1 MDLFE
6 SKSRSD
12 REPLASRMRP
22 RSLDEFAGQEHIV
35 GKGRL
40 LRRSIQADQLSSLIF
55 YGPPGTGKTT
65 LARVI
70 AGTTKSKFISLNAVL
85 CGVKDI
91 REAIEEA
98 KKSFDLFDKKT
109 ILFVDEV
116 HRWNKAQQDALL
128 PWVENGTFILIG
140 ATTENPYFE
149 VNSALVSRS
158 RIFQLK
164 ELDDAALLSIAGN
177 ALNNKARGYGKW
189 NITREEGSLEHLV
202 KIANGDARTLLNA
215 LQLAVETTAES
226 FPPPEGEVIH
236 IDMKTAEESIQQKA
250 VLYDKEGDYHF
261 DTISAFIKSIRGS
274 DPDAA
279 LYWMAKMIRAGEDP
293 KFIIRRLIIS
303 ASEDIG
309 LADPNALTVATS
321 AAAAYDRIGM
331 PEGAF
336 PITQAALY
344 LATAPKSNST
354 MAYFDAVKSVVNE
367 ENREVPNHLK
377 DPSRDKHSFGHG
389 EGYNYPHAYRDH
401 WVAQAYLPEELK
413 GRFFYKPSSVGYEAT
428 IQEDV
433 VRRREA
439 QMAVMIEKNSDEV
452 LTYSPGDKT
461 RDRWVNRIS
470 SGQGLLL
477 QELRDRVFEKLKI
490 QRHETVLIGEERSG
504 LFLWEAFRKAPEGLV
519 CGLIPD
525 SREFALTEHYSQTLP
540 ENERPFI
547 YNEELPAFQPDVY
560 EETEG
565 VSFDCIAARDIFRKD
580 RVCLDVLQAVYNN
593 LNDEGRFSIAEFN
606 PSGGTKLSFFLNGK
620 IDESIQ
626 IELMKLEEDLYHN
639 TGFNRKDEI
648 VAALNKIPFSN
659 QNTEEILISEQRV
672 IQPDQLD
679 RWLNTESENSYGFKI
694 KENLGSNTYKI
705 IGDILKSTLSGA
717 TIDWKKSYIF
727 IYGEKDLRL

>member
-1 MDLFE
+1 
-6 SKSRSD
+6 
-12 REPLASRMRP
+12 MRP
-22 RSLDEFAGQEHIV
+22 RTLDEFAGQEHIV

-91 REAIEEA
+91 RIAIDEA
-98 KKSFDLFDKKT
+98 KISFDLYDKKT

-164 ELDDAALLSIAGN
+164 ELDDSALMAIADN
-177 ALNNKARGYGKW
+177 ALKNKARGYGNW
-189 NITREEGSLEHLV
+189 EISYEEGALEHLV
-202 KIANGDARTLLNA
+202 KIASGDARTLLNA
-215 LQLAVETTAES
+215 LQLAVETTAET
-226 FPPPEGEVIH
+226 FPPPSGEKIH
-236 IDMKTAEESIQQKA
+236 IDLKTAEESIQQKA

-279 LYWMAKMIRAGEDP
+279 LYWMAKMLRAGEDP
-293 KFIIRRLIIS
+293 KFILRRLIIS

-309 LADPNALTVATS
+309 LADPNALTVVTS

-336 PITQAALY
+336 PITEAALY
-344 LATAPKSNST
+344 LATAPKSNSA
-354 MAYFDAVKSVVNE
+354 MAYFDALKSVVHE

-413 GRFFYKPSSVGYEAT
+413 GRFFYKPSAIGYEAT

-439 QMAVMIEKNSDEV
+439 QMAVMIEQNQNEV

-461 RDRWVNRIS
+461 RDRWVNRAT
-470 SGQGLLL
+470 SGRGQLLHDIR
-477 QELRDRVFEKLKI
+477 EKVFGSLGI
-490 QRHETVLIGEERSG
+490 QRHETVLIGEEKSG

-525 SREFALTEHYSQTLP
+525 ERDFALTEHYSQTLP

-547 YNEELPAFQPDVY
+547 YKKDFLDFEISDH

-565 VSFDCIAARDIFRKD
+565 ILFDCFAARDIIRTDKSCSQIFKKIN
-580 RVCLDVLQAVYNN
+580 QS
-593 LNDEGRFSIAEFN
+593 LNKKGRFALAELN
-606 PSGGTKLSFFLNGK
+606 RSKGTKLSAFIEGQLDKRLYSMLKDIEDKLYNTDGY
-620 IDESIQ
+620 DRREEVES
-626 IELMKLEEDLYHN
+626 
-639 TGFNRKDEI
+639 
-648 VAALNKIPFSN
+648 ALRNFSF
-659 QNTEEILISEQRV
+659 QNTLVEGFTISEERIILPEQM
-672 IQPDQLD
+672 D
-679 RWLNTESENSYGFKI
+679 RWLSVESENSYGFNI
-694 KENLGSNTYKI
+694 QNEMGEEHYIAIRNLLNSSLTGRSVQW
-705 IGDILKSTLSGA
+705 D
-717 TIDWKKSYIF
+717 KSYLF
-727 IYGEKDLRL
+727 IYGEKNQ

>member
-1 MDLFE
+1 MNLFE
-6 SKSRSD
+6 SANRSD
-12 REPLASRMRP
+12 REPLAARMRP

-98 KKSFDLFDKKT
+98 RKSFDLFDKKT

-128 PWVENGTFILIG
+128 PWVENGTFLLIG

-164 ELDDAALLSIAGN
+164 ELDDAALLSIAQH
-177 ALNNKARGYGKW
+177 ALTNKARGYGKW
-189 NITREEGSLEHLV
+189 NISYDEGALEHLI
-202 KIANGDARTLLNA
+202 KIASGDARTLLNA
-215 LQLAVETTAES
+215 LQLAVETTVEI
-226 FPPPEGEVIH
+226 FPPPEGEKIH

-250 VLYDKEGDYHF
+250 ILYDKEGDYHF

-279 LYWMAKMIRAGEDP
+279 LYWMAKMLRAGEDP
-293 KFIIRRLIIS
+293 KFILRRLIIS

-309 LADPNALTVATS
+309 LADPHALTVATS

-354 MAYFDAVKSVVNE
+354 MAYFDAIKAIVNE

-413 GRFFYKPSSVGYEAT
+413 GRFFYKPSSIGYEAT
-428 IQEDV
+428 IQKDV

-439 QMAVMIEKNSDEV
+439 QMAVMIENNRDEV

-461 RDRWVNRIS
+461 RDKWVKRVS
-470 SGQGLLL
+470 SGQGQLLH
-477 QELRDRVFEKLKI
+477 EIRERIFKNLKI
-490 QRHETVLIGEERSG
+490 QRHETVLIGEEKSG
-504 LFLWEAFRKAPEGLV
+504 LFLWEAFRNAPEGLV

-525 SREFALTEHYSQTLP
+525 AREFALTEHYSQTLP

-547 YNEELPAFQPDVY
+547 YNEELLTFQS
-560 EETEG
+560 ESHGETEG
-565 VSFDCIAARDIFRKD
+565 VLFDCIASRDIFRKD
-580 RVCLDVLQAVYNN
+580 RNCHDVFQSIYNN
-593 LNDEGRFSIAEFN
+593 LNKSGRFAIAEFN
-606 PSGGTKLSFFLNGK
+606 PSGGTKLSFFLK
-620 IDESIQ
+620 DKVE
-626 IELMKLEEDLYHN
+626 N
-639 TGFNRKDEI
+639 TI
-648 VAALNKIPFSN
+648 LNKLFELENELYGSKGYDRKTEIHSALKGIPFHN
-659 QNTEEILISEQRV
+659 PKIEDVLLSEQRT
-672 IQPDQLD
+672 ILPDQLD
-679 RWLNTESENSYGFKI
+679 RWLSRNSENSYGFKI
-694 KENLGSNTYKI
+694 NECLGEETYTQL
-705 IGDILKSTLSGA
+705 GDILRSELSGKS
-717 TIDWKKSYIF
+717 IDWKKSYIF
-727 IYGEKDLRL
+727 IYGERD

>member
-1 MDLFE
+1 MDLFN
-6 SKSRSD
+6 SQSRSD

-22 RSLDEFAGQEHIV
+22 RTLDEFEGQDHIV

-91 REAIEEA
+91 REAIDEA

-164 ELDDAALLSIAGN
+164 ELDEKALLAIADH
-177 ALNNKARGYGKW
+177 ALTNRARGYGKW
-189 NITREEGSLEHLV
+189 EITHEEGALEHLV
-202 KIANGDARTLLNA
+202 KIASGDARSLLNA
-215 LQLAVETTAES
+215 LQLAVETTAEN
-226 FPPPEGEVIH
+226 FPPPEGEKIH
-236 IDMKTAEESIQQKA
+236 INMETAEESIQQKA

-309 LADPNALTVATS
+309 LADPNALTVATA

-336 PITQAALY
+336 PITEAVLY
-344 LATAPKSNST
+344 LATAPKSNSA
-354 MAYFDAVKSVVNE
+354 MAYFDALKSVISE

-389 EGYNYPHAYRDH
+389 DGYNYPHAYRDH

-413 GRFFYKPSSVGYEAT
+413 GRFFYKPSSIGFEAG

-439 QMAVMIEKNSDEV
+439 QMAVMMENSHDEV

-461 RDRWVNRIS
+461 RDKWVNRVM
-470 SGQGLLL
+470 SGRGQLL
-477 QELRDRVFEKLKI
+477 QDIRDKIFGKLNI
-490 QRHETVLIGEERSG
+490 LRHETVLIGEEQSG

-519 CGLIPD
+519 CGLIPEE
-525 SREFALTEHYSQTLP
+525 REFALTEHYSQTLP

-547 YNEELPAFQPDVY
+547 YNRNLMSFNRKNQP
-560 EETEG
+560 ETEG
-565 VSFDCIAARDIFRKD
+565 VLFDCFAARDILRT
-580 RVCLDVLQAVYNN
+580 ANN
-593 LNDEGRFSIAEFN
+593 TRDIFQKVFDILSNRGRFAIAELN
-606 PSGGTKLSFFLNGK
+606 PSGGTKLSSFLPGHMDDSLVK
-620 IDESIQ
+620 SL
-626 IELMKLEEDLYHN
+626 IELEKELYRDRQYDRKEEIQSSLDD
-639 TGFNRKDEI
+639 F
-648 VAALNKIPFSN
+648 PFSEVSV
-659 QNTEEILISEQRV
+659 EEIILCENRI
-672 IQPDQLD
+672 ILPDQLD
-679 RWLNTESENSYGFKI
+679 RWFNVDSENSYGYKI
-694 KENLGSNTYKI
+694 RENLGE
-705 IGDILKSTLSGA
+705 KSYNLIRDKLRSILSGKDV
-717 TIDWKKSYIF
+717 DWEKSF
-727 IYGEKDLRL
+727 ICIYAEKL

>member
-6 SKSRSD
+6 SQNRSD

-22 RSLDEFAGQEHIV
+22 RTLDDFAGQEHIV

-164 ELDDAALLSIAGN
+164 ELDERALLSIAN
-177 ALNNKARGYGKW
+177 HALKNRARGYGKW
-189 NITREEGSLEHLV
+189 KITHENGALEHLV
-202 KIANGDARTLLNA
+202 KIASGDARSLLNA
-215 LQLAVETTAES
+215 LQLAVETTAEN
-226 FPPPEGEVIH
+226 FPPPEGEEIY
-236 IDMKTAEESIQQKA
+236 IDMETAEESIQQKA

-309 LADPNALTVATS
+309 LADPNALTVATA

-336 PITQAALY
+336 PITEAVLY
-344 LATAPKSNST
+344 LATAPKSNSS
-354 MAYFDAVKSVVNE
+354 MAYFDALKSVISE
-367 ENREVPNHLK
+367 ENSEVPNHLK

-413 GRFFYKPSSVGYEAT
+413 GRFFYKPSSIGFEAT

-439 QMAVMIEKNSDEV
+439 QMAVMMENNHDEV
-452 LTYSPGDKT
+452 LTYSPGNKT
-461 RDRWVNRIS
+461 REKWINRVS
-470 SGQGLLL
+470 SGRGQLL
-477 QELRDRVFEKLKI
+477 QDIRDNIFDRLKI
-490 QRHETVLIGEERSG
+490 KRHETVLIGEEKSG

-519 CGLIPD
+519 CGLIPEE
-525 SREFALTEHYSQTLP
+525 REFALTEHYSQTLP
-540 ENERPFI
+540 ENERPVT
-547 YNEELPAFQPDVY
+547 YNQSLLAFDPEQQI
-560 EETEG
+560 ETEG
-565 VSFDCIAARDIFRKD
+565 VLFDCFAARDLLRTDGNCRDIFQKIFD
-580 RVCLDVLQAVYNN
+580 N
-593 LNDEGRFSIAEFN
+593 LNEGGRMAIAELN
-606 PSGGTKLSFFLNGK
+606 PSRGTKLSSFMKNRLN
-620 IDESIQ
+620 DVLLNALLE
-626 IELMKLEEDLYHN
+626 LEEELYSN
-639 TGFNRKDEI
+639 NQYDRK
-648 VAALNKIPFSN
+648 
-659 QNTEEILISEQRV
+659 EEIQSAFNNIPCSALSVEEKTMCEKRTIFPEL
-672 IQPDQLD
+672 LD
-679 RWLNTESENSYGFKI
+679 RWFNAESDNSYGKKI
-694 KENLGSNTYKI
+694 LEKLGEESYKLI
-705 IGDILKSTLSGA
+705 REKMLSTLSGK
-717 TIDWKKSYIF
+717 TVDWEKSFIF
-727 IYGEKDLRL
+727 IYAEKL

>member
-1 MDLFE
+1 MDLFQ
-6 SKSRSD
+6 SQNKQD

-22 RSLDEFAGQEHIV
+22 RTLDEFAGQEHIV

-91 REAIEEA
+91 RIAIDEA
-98 KKSFDLFDKKT
+98 KISFDLYDKKT

-164 ELDDAALLSIAGN
+164 ELDDSALMAIADN
-177 ALNNKARGYGKW
+177 ALKNKARGYGNW
-189 NITREEGSLEHLV
+189 EISYEEGALEHLV
-202 KIANGDARTLLNA
+202 KIASGDARTLLNA
-215 LQLAVETTAES
+215 LQLAVETTAET
-226 FPPPEGEVIH
+226 FPPPSGEKIH
-236 IDMKTAEESIQQKA
+236 IDLKTAEESIQQKA

-279 LYWMAKMIRAGEDP
+279 LYWMAKMLRAGEDP
-293 KFIIRRLIIS
+293 KFILRRLIIS

-309 LADPNALTVATS
+309 LADPNALTVVTS

-336 PITQAALY
+336 PITEAALY
-344 LATAPKSNST
+344 LATAPKSNSA
-354 MAYFDAVKSVVNE
+354 MAYFDALKSVVHE

-413 GRFFYKPSSVGYEAT
+413 GRFFYKPSAIGYEAT

-439 QMAVMIEKNSDEV
+439 QMAVMIEQNQNEV

-461 RDRWVNRIS
+461 RDRWVNRAT
-470 SGQGLLL
+470 SGRGQLLHDIR
-477 QELRDRVFEKLKI
+477 EKVFGSLGI
-490 QRHETVLIGEERSG
+490 QRHETVLIGEEKSG

-525 SREFALTEHYSQTLP
+525 ERDFALTEHYSQTLP

-547 YNEELPAFQPDVY
+547 YKKDFLDFEISDH

-565 VSFDCIAARDIFRKD
+565 ILFDCFAARDIIRTDKSCSQIFKKIN
-580 RVCLDVLQAVYNN
+580 QS
-593 LNDEGRFSIAEFN
+593 LNKKGRFALAELN
-606 PSGGTKLSFFLNGK
+606 RSKGTKLSAFIEGQLDKRLYSMLKDIEDKLYNTDGY
-620 IDESIQ
+620 DRREEVES
-626 IELMKLEEDLYHN
+626 
-639 TGFNRKDEI
+639 
-648 VAALNKIPFSN
+648 ALRNFSF
-659 QNTEEILISEQRV
+659 QNTLVEGFTISEERIILPEQM
-672 IQPDQLD
+672 D
-679 RWLNTESENSYGFKI
+679 RWLSVESENSYGFNI
-694 KENLGSNTYKI
+694 QNEMGEEHYIAIRNLLNSSLTGRSVQW
-705 IGDILKSTLSGA
+705 D
-717 TIDWKKSYIF
+717 KSYLF
-727 IYGEKDLRL
+727 IYGEKNQ

>member
-1 MDLFE
+1 MDLFQ
-6 SKSRSD
+6 SKNNQD

-22 RSLDEFAGQEHIV
+22 RTLDEFAGQEHIV

-70 AGTTKSKFISLNAVL
+70 AGTTKSNFISLNAVL

-91 REAIEEA
+91 RIAIDEA
-98 KKSFDLFDKKT
+98 KNSFELYDKKT

-164 ELDDAALLSIAGN
+164 ELNDTAMLTIADN
-177 ALNNKARGYGKW
+177 ALKNRARGYGKW
-189 NITREEGSLEHLV
+189 KITYEEGALEHLV
-202 KIANGDARTLLNA
+202 KIASGDARTLLNA
-215 LQLAVETTAES
+215 LQLAVETTAED
-226 FPPPEGEVIH
+226 FPPPEDEIIH

-274 DPDAA
+274 DPDAV

-293 KFIIRRLIIS
+293 KFILRRMIIS

-309 LADPNALTVATS
+309 LADPQALTVVTS

-336 PITQAALY
+336 PMTEAALY
-344 LATAPKSNST
+344 LATAPKSNSA
-354 MAYFDAVKSVVNE
+354 MAYFDALKAVIYE

-413 GRFFYKPSSVGYEAT
+413 GRFFYKPSKVGYEAT

-433 VRRREA
+433 IRRREA
-439 QMAVMIEKNSDEV
+439 QMAVMIENGHDEV

-461 RDRWVNRIS
+461 RERWVNRVT
-470 SGQGLLL
+470 SGQSQLL
-477 QELRDRVFEKLKI
+477 QEIRENIFEILRIK
-490 QRHETVLIGEERSG
+490 RHEKVLIGEEKSG

-525 SREFALTEHYSQTLP
+525 ERDFALTEHYSQTLP

-547 YNEELPAFQPDVY
+547 YHKDLLGYDTGEIL
-560 EETEG
+560 
-565 VSFDCIAARDIFRKD
+565 FDCIAARDIIRSERDCFLIFEK
-580 RVCLDVLQAVYNN
+580 VHKTLEKN
-593 LNDEGRFSIAEFN
+593 GRFAIAELN
-606 PSGGTKLSFFLNGK
+606 RSGGTKLSEFLNK
-620 IDESIQ
+620 DADKDLQCQIQQ
-626 IELMKLEEDLYHN
+626 IEEKLYN
-639 TGFNRKDEI
+639 IKGYNRK
-648 VAALNKIPFSN
+648 
-659 QNTEEILISEQRV
+659 EEIFSVLNGLPFVNVKIKETLIKEKRT
-672 IQPDQLD
+672 ILPDQLN
-679 RWLNTESENSYGFKI
+679 RWLSSE
-694 KENLGSNTYKI
+694 
-705 IGDILKSTLSGA
+705 
-717 TIDWKKSYIF
+717 
-727 IYGEKDLRL
+727 

>member
-6 SKSRSD
+6 SQTKMN

-22 RSLDEFAGQEHIV
+22 RTLDEFAGQEHIV

-40 LRRSIQADQLSSLIF
+40 LRRSIQADQLTSLIF

-70 AGTTKSKFISLNAVL
+70 AGTTKSNFISLNAVL

-91 REAIEEA
+91 RAAIDEA
-98 KKSFDLFDKKT
+98 KNSFDLYDRKT

-164 ELDDAALLSIAGN
+164 ALDDSALMSIAAH
-177 ALNNKARGYGKW
+177 ALKNRARGYGKW
-189 NITREEGSLEHLV
+189 TITYEDGALEHLV
-202 KIANGDARTLLNA
+202 KIASGDARTLLNA
-215 LQLAVETTAES
+215 LQLAVETTADD
-226 FPPPEGEVIH
+226 FPPPEGETIH
-236 IDMKTAEESIQQKA
+236 INMKTAEESIQQKA

-293 KFIIRRLIIS
+293 KFIIRRMIIS

-309 LADPNALTVATS
+309 LADPNALTVVTS

-336 PITQAALY
+336 PMTEAALY
-344 LATAPKSNST
+344 LATAPKSNSA
-354 MAYFDAVKSVVNE
+354 MAYFDALKSVVSE
-367 ENREVPNHLK
+367 ENHEVPNHLK

-389 EGYNYPHAYRDH
+389 EDYNYPHAYRDH
-401 WVAQAYLPEELK
+401 WIAQAYLPEELK
-413 GRFFYKPSSVGYEAT
+413 GRFFYKPSASGYEAT
-428 IQEDV
+428 IQEEV

-439 QMAVMIEKNSDEV
+439 QMAVMIENNHDEV
-452 LTYSPGDKT
+452 LTYSPGDKA
-461 RDRWVNRIS
+461 RDKWVKRVT
-470 SGQGLLL
+470 SGQGQLL
-477 QELRDRVFEKLKI
+477 QDIRDRLFNKLQI
-490 QRHETVLIGEERSG
+490 QRHETVLIGEEKSG

-525 SREFALTEHYSQTLP
+525 AREFALTEHYAQTLP
-540 ENERPFI
+540 ENERPYI
-547 YNEELPAFQPDVY
+547 YNRDILSFNPDDY
-560 EETEG
+560 EG
-565 VSFDCIAARDIFRKD
+565 SKGILFDCLTARDIIRTD
-580 RVCLDVLQAVYNN
+580 RDCNAIFKAMLEKLNN
-593 LNDEGRFSIAEFN
+593 RGRFALAEQN
-606 PSGGTKLSFFLNGK
+606 PSCGTKLSSF
-620 IDESIQ
+620 
-626 IELMKLEEDLYHN
+626 LEEEIDASSMEELLKIEEHLYN
-639 TGFNRKDEI
+639 SSGYSRKDEI
-648 VAALNKIPFSN
+648 ITTMSHLPIINVQIEDIPISDKR
-659 QNTEEILISEQRV
+659 TILPEQME
-672 IQPDQLD
+672 
-679 RWLNTESENSYGFKI
+679 RWLNRDSEKSYGYAILKELGERKYTEI
-694 KENLGSNTYKI
+694 KEKLF
-705 IGDILKSTLSGA
+705 STLSGK
-717 TIDWKKSYIF
+717 TVEWEKSYLF
-727 IYGEKDLRL
+727 FYGVKE

>member
-6 SKSRSD
+6 KQTTLEH
-12 REPLASRMRP
+12 EPLASRMRP
-22 RSLDEFAGQEHIV
+22 RTLDEFAGQEHIV

-91 REAIEEA
+91 RAAIEEA
-98 KKSFDLFDKKT
+98 KQSFDLYDKKT

-164 ELDDAALLSIAGN
+164 ELDDAALMTIASHTLQN
-177 ALNNKARGYGKW
+177 RARGYGKW
-189 NITREEGSLEHLV
+189 NITYEEGALEHLI
-202 KIANGDARTLLNA
+202 KISSGDARTLLNA
-215 LQLAVETTAES
+215 LQLAVETTDDS
-226 FPPPEGEVIH
+226 FPPPEGEEIH
-236 IDMKTAEESIQQKA
+236 IDMETAEESIQQKA

-279 LYWMAKMIRAGEDP
+279 LYWMAKMLRAGEDP
-293 KFIIRRLIIS
+293 KFILRRMIIS

-309 LADPNALTVATS
+309 LADPNAMTVVTS

-336 PITQAALY
+336 PITEAAIY

-354 MAYFDAVKSVVNE
+354 MAYFDALKSIVSE

-413 GRFFYKPSSVGYEAT
+413 GRFFYKPSAIGYEAT

-439 QMAVMIEKNSDEV
+439 QMAVMIENNHDEV

-461 RDRWVNRIS
+461 RDRWVNRVT
-470 SGQGLLL
+470 SGQGHQL
-477 QELRDRVFEKLKI
+477 QEIREKIFGLLRIK
-490 QRHETVLIGEERSG
+490 RHETVLIGEEKSG

-525 SREFALTEHYSQTLP
+525 EREFALTEHYSQTLP

-547 YNEELPAFQPDVY
+547 YNEDITSFNPEEQ
-560 EETEG
+560 EETKEIL
-565 VSFDCIAARDIFRKD
+565 FDCIAARDIIRTD
-580 RVCLDVLQAVYNN
+580 RDCKEIFSKIHGN
-593 LNDEGRFSIAEFN
+593 LNHSGRLAVVELN
-606 PSGGTKLSFFLNGK
+606 RSGGTKLSHFLNEK
-620 IDESIQ
+620 IEDSLLVQ
-626 IELMKLEEDLYHN
+626 LIELEDQIYSKKGYRRKEEISTSLEELTFIN
-639 TGFNRKDEI
+639 TT
-648 VAALNKIPFSN
+648 V
-659 QNTEEILISEQRV
+659 EEVVIEEQRT
-672 IQPDQLD
+672 ILPDQLS
-679 RWLNTESENSYGFKI
+679 RWFNKDSENSYGYKVSEVLGEEKFHEL
-694 KENLGSNTYKI
+694 KE
-705 IGDILKSTLSGA
+705 ILISALSGKNVK
-717 TIDWKKSYIF
+717 WEKSYLF
-727 IYGEKDLRL
+727 IYSEKE